1 MELEE
6 GQFQDMLSLLSF
18 HESSIDRRFWVDST
32 DGDFLVASFF
42 YGNFRRLV
50 TFIKCGSD
58 LDSRTLGGK
67 FKEYH
72 LIWFRYI
79 YRRPKLPL

>member
-1 MELEE
+1 MEMD

-42 YGNFRRLV
+42 MAISG
-50 TFIKCGSD
+50 GSSHSSYVAQFWIVA
-58 LDSRTLGGK
+58 LLGENSK
-67 FKEYH
+67 NT
-72 LIWFRYI
+72 I
-79 YRRPKLPL
+79 